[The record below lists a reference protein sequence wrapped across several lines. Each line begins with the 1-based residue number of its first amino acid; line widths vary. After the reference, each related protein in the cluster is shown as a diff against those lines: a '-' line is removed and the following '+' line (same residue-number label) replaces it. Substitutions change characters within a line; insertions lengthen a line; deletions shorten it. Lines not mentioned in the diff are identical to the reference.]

1 MAMVV
6 AFGNVP
12 GCPIRPNQLLCCRLG
27 VVGLVEKTIVGCIF
41 TTCDSTAFHFPVPI
55 AQIGVRVYFATAV
68 VDVSTCLIT
77 SVRIGSGFYAAVVT
91 GFPVI
96 L

>member
-1 MAMVV
+1 M
-6 AFGNVP
+6 P
-12 GCPIRPNQLLCCRLG
+12 GCPDTSEPVVVLSFG